1 MTDAGG
7 SNLQVQWNNAGV
19 LDGMAGTIW
28 DATNQRL
35 SITEA
40 PSVYGAGAL
49 SITKG
54 AGSSSV
60 LDLLT
65 DYSGK
70 VLRILLPPDQ
80 STLSPVTYIGNGGE
94 IATRAWMTISGSTSG
109 SGDTYVINAPL
120 SSSYATMANIWADVP
135 YTLVL
140 RTFNANGGYNIT
152 ALDRN
157 ANFRFMMPEDGSL
170 TWGPSTASTPS
181 GIDTGLSRIGAAS
194 MAFGNGTAGDY
205 SGAVKLTTLTFA
217 DGTAQTTAATS
228 SGVSGLVIA
237 PGKSLTVNSIVT
249 LAGAD
254 NKTLTVNNSISF
266 TGVDGTTMTLPSSNA
281 TLAALNI
288 TQTFT
293 ATQTFS
299 NSLNIVGGSGFN
311 LTLDNQSA
319 LRAKSTSGTAYNV
332 FQIDSGNNTIYSVG
346 SLPGNVVFFAPVGM
360 QIRFLNNNGANR
372 ILSLLESTQQIIL
385 GPSTSFDSTV
395 TINDARA
402 TTGDTVLS
410 IRAGAAREARVRFGS
425 SAGAYD
431 VGLQRDAAGGILNV
445 TDASASATNY
455 RGLRARDL
463 MVNGSS
469 SLGGGVG
476 VIAIANAS
484 TPPTSNPAGG
494 GILYVANGAL
504 MYRGASGTVT
514 TLANA

>member
-49 SITKG
+49 TVTKG

-60 LDLLT
+60 LDLIADNT
-65 DYSGK
+65 GK
-70 VLRILLPPDQ
+70 VLRVLLPPDQ
-80 STLSPVTYIGNGGE
+80 AALTPTTYIGNGGE
-94 IATRAWMTISGSTSG
+94 IKTRSFVTISGATSG
-109 SGDTYVINAPL
+109 TGDTYSITDPL
-120 SSSYATMANIWADVP
+120 GSTYATMANVWADVP
-135 YTLVL
+135 YVLVL

-152 ALDRN
+152 ALDRH

-194 MAFGNGTAGDY
+194 MALGNGVAGDF
-205 SGAVKLTTLTFA
+205 SGTLKLTSLTFA
-217 DGTAQTTAATS
+217 DGTTQSTAATS

-237 PGKSLTVNSIVT
+237 PGKSLTVNSILT
-249 LAGAD
+249 LQGVD
-254 NKTLTVNNSISF
+254 NKTLTLNNSLTFS
-266 TGVDGTTMTLPSSNA
+266 GVDGTVMTFPSMSTSLAGLGVSN
-281 TLAALNI
+281 TW
-288 TQTFT
+288 T
-293 ATQTFS
+293 AQQNYS
-299 NSLNIVGGSGFN
+299 QNIVFANNFGVRGSLVSGVTAHLFGLDQGNNLNFGASNISNMAFLPGSG
-311 LTLDNQSA
+311 T
-319 LRAKSTSGTAYNV
+319 
-332 FQIDSGNNTIYSVG
+332 
-346 SLPGNVVFFAPVGM
+346 
-360 QIRFLNNNGANR
+360 QIRFLNAATTAY
-372 ILSLLESTQQIIL
+372 IIAMAESSRSICF
-385 GPSTSFDSTV
+385 GSNSFDSIWTFYDN
-395 TINDARA
+395 TA
-402 TTGDTVLS
+402 TTGDSVLS
-410 IRAGAAREARVRFGS
+410 IRAGAAREARLRFGGNTGGQS
-425 SAGAYD
+425 YD
-431 VGLQRDAAGGILNV
+431 VAVQRDVSGGILNV
-445 TDASASATNY
+445 TDGSTTASNY
-455 RGLRARDL
+455 RDLKLRNLFA
-463 MVNGSS
+463 NGAS